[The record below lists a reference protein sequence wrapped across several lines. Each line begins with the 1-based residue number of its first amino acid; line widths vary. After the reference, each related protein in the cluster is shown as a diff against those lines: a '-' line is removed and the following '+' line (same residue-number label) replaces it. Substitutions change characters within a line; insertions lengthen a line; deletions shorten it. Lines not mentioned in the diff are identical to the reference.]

1 MEILAEDIRPIADLK
16 TKSGQLVRHVQNTRR
31 PLLLT
36 KKGKPAAVLL
46 DVKEFALQLAS
57 RDLQALLQ
65 EAENEIAHGK
75 GRDIHEFFEEF
86 AKANKL

>member
-16 TKSGQLVRHVQNTRR
+16 TKTKQLLRHAPSTRR

-36 KKGKPAAVLL
+36 KKGKRAAVLV

-57 RDLQALLQ
+57 RNMPALLKQ
-65 EAENEIAHGK
+65 AENEIAQGK
-75 GRDIHEFFEEF
+75 GRDITEFFEEF
-86 AKANKL
+86 AKANNL

>member
-16 TKSGQLVRHVQNTRR
+16 TKTSRLLRHIQNTRR

-36 KKGKPAAVLL
+36 QNGKPTAVLL
-46 DVKEFALQLAS
+46 DVKEFASQLAS
-57 RDLQALLQ
+57 RNLQALLKQ
-65 EAENEIAHGK
+65 AETEIAEGK
-75 GRDIHEFFEEF
+75 GRDINEFFEEF